1 MDKISILHL
10 SDLHMIGSPNGNNM
24 KRAIWDFAKEHF
36 AKLPKESKLLVLT
49 GDFHNFT
56 DTDYKSADFISTLCE
71 KMGIELSEDVFVV
84 PGNHD
89 VDRASTGDT
98 FRKLAIR
105 AVRGNPPEL
114 NTDGQARNDY
124 MTKFLSF
131 YEGYQAF
138 VKELGIYSDDDMK
151 QKKPVSVHVRTWR
164 NRLHLLHLNTAL
176 IADGNNPDGSR
187 KKQMTDTLSV
197 TTDEIQEQIEAGGL
211 PCIALGHNNLY
222 DMYET
227 QWQEGIRG
235 AFRNVSAYL
244 CGDRHETDIEP
255 RERTFWLGSNSTIP
269 NLCAPR
275 GSADN
280 TDKESQLGL
289 LLHEWDMDT
298 SKAKWTLYTWNR
310 RLANDPLKA
319 DISDT
324 YDIIQRSKADS
335 KPPGKSDAAET
346 AKTMLTLRQ
355 QVEAWELGGAAE
367 LLDAEAVQTAAKE
380 FEADKDG
387 RNLRAFYRVNDS
399 YGVMLRV
406 LAAGEGIPRKN
417 DEAKITE
424 LLERGPVLITGN
436 GGMGKTTLMLMTA
449 IRWANAGG
457 VAVWL
462 NLRDMGRIPD
472 DKARACM
479 ETLRLWAEQGRRVL
493 LCMDSPG
500 WGRDALSTLRAAW
513 MNENLW
519 AGRKTD
525 AGGFVQLLM
534 AERDFRLRSLTGKEK
549 GFLLTWF
556 DRAGVVELRHPRDR
570 RRASFQMGNEYPPEI
585 LAEEPNFRKKLLVQT
600 AKSYIQS
607 GTFSSKDGQR
617 LSAELD
623 AVIADYDG
631 PNVSIVELIY
641 RALFALQG
649 IAKRAEKVVLDWEEW
664 GRTLRSKFQL
674 ADGEDDFE
682 LYGGI
687 AAFGLFGQSMPLAL
701 FCRRFDLP
709 PQKLTNLLRD
719 WHISKRAGSV
729 EPVIYE
735 PSGLLGERRGNWGVL
750 QPKHEAVAELFFLF
764 RDDEDYE
771 DSDFDRLLAEYLDIM
786 SEPEIEALF
795 HELSERDVMKQL
807 KRRDIV
813 RVHYREL
820 VKVVYE
826 RIRKGE
832 LGLSEP
838 GRLDLC
844 LTLIWSN
851 DGARMTAW
859 DAEAHEILEDI
870 APELERSHTLSVL
883 YTAWGQWL
891 SGNRKDTEAVD
902 KFRKAIAIDPK
913 NLHPHTELG
922 KLLARQGKDDE
933 AEKLFREALE
943 LAPKDIPSRT
953 ELGKL
958 LARQGKDDEAEKL
971 FREAAKIDP
980 KNIPPR
986 QELGRLLERA
996 GRAQEAEAWYNEILT
1011 IKPTDKIA
1019 RDSSKRLRDVT

>member
-1 MDKISILHL
+1 
-10 SDLHMIGSPNGNNM
+10 M
-24 KRAIWDFAKEHF
+24 KRW
-36 AKLPKESKLLVLT
+36 
-49 GDFHNFT
+49 
-56 DTDYKSADFISTLCE
+56 
-71 KMGIELSEDVFVV
+71 
-84 PGNHD
+84 
-89 VDRASTGDT
+89 
-98 FRKLAIR
+98 
-105 AVRGNPPEL
+105 
-114 NTDGQARNDY
+114 
-124 MTKFLSF
+124 
-131 YEGYQAF
+131 
-138 VKELGIYSDDDMK
+138 
-151 QKKPVSVHVRTWR
+151 
-164 NRLHLLHLNTAL
+164 
-176 IADGNNPDGSR
+176 
-187 KKQMTDTLSV
+187 
-197 TTDEIQEQIEAGGL
+197 
-211 PCIALGHNNLY
+211 
-222 DMYET
+222 
-227 QWQEGIRG
+227 
-235 AFRNVSAYL
+235 
-244 CGDRHETDIEP
+244 
-255 RERTFWLGSNSTIP
+255 IP

-280 TDKESQLGL
+280 TDEKSQLGL

-298 SKAKWTLYTWNR
+298 SKAEWTLYTWNR

-319 DISDT
+319 NISDT

-335 KPPGKSDAAET
+335 KPPGKPDAAET
-346 AKTMLTLRQ
+346 VKLTLRQ

-367 LLDAEAVQTAAKE
+367 LLDAEAVQEAAKE
-380 FEADKDG
+380 FEADTGGD
-387 RNLRAFYRVNDS
+387 NLRAFYRVNDS

-449 IRWANAGG
+449 IRWAKDGG

-472 DKARACM
+472 EQARACM

-500 WGRDALSTLRAAW
+500 WGRDALSKLRTAW

-534 AERDFRLRSLTGKEK
+534 AERDFRLRSLNGRRRSY
-549 GFLLTWF
+549 LLTWF
-556 DRAGVVELRHPRDR
+556 DQAGVAELRHPRDR

-729 EPVIYE
+729 EPLIYE
-735 PSGLLGERRGNWGVL
+735 PSGLLNERRGNWGVL
-750 QPKHEAVAELFFLF
+750 QPKHEVVAELFFLF
-764 RDDEDYE
+764 RNDEDYE
-771 DSDFDRLLAEYLDIM
+771 YSDFDRLLAEYLDIM
-786 SEPEIEALF
+786 TEEEI
-795 HELSERDVMKQL
+795 
-807 KRRDIV
+807 
-813 RVHYREL
+813 
-820 VKVVYE
+820 
-826 RIRKGE
+826 
-832 LGLSEP
+832 
-838 GRLDLC
+838 
-844 LTLIWSN
+844 
-851 DGARMTAW
+851 
-859 DAEAHEILEDI
+859 
-870 APELERSHTLSVL
+870 
-883 YTAWGQWL
+883 
-891 SGNRKDTEAVD
+891 
-902 KFRKAIAIDPK
+902 
-913 NLHPHTELG
+913 
-922 KLLARQGKDDE
+922 
-933 AEKLFREALE
+933 EKLFH
-943 LAPKDIPSRT
+943 
-953 ELGKL
+953 
-958 LARQGKDDEAEKL
+958 
-971 FREAAKIDP
+971 
-980 KNIPPR
+980 
-986 QELGRLLERA
+986 
-996 GRAQEAEAWYNEILT
+996 
-1011 IKPTDKIA
+1011 
-1019 RDSSKRLRDVT
+1019 